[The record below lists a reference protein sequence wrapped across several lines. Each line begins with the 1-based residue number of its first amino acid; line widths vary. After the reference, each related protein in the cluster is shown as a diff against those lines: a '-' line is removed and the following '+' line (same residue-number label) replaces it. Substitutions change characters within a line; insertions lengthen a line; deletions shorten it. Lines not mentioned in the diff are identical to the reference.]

1 MPAGSPDH
9 PAHARSTD
17 NANASGAPPGM
28 TGAQGVAQVISRLQ
42 NPVVYGIPGGYTVQ
56 IFDALYFLKDR
67 VQTRLVREEAFA
79 TVMAEAH
86 GRLTGQPA
94 VVMGQGAW
102 VLGNAGIGIMEAH
115 LGASPMIIL
124 VDATDGGA
132 FAHLGPY
139 QAGLG
144 GYGAYDLAAALRAI
158 TKQTFVALDPTQAV
172 QMTQLA
178 IKHAT
183 TGEPGP
189 VAVVF
194 HGRALFERVDPAVQ
208 PPIHLDKPIAG
219 PAKTVA
225 TDEQIKQAAS
235 LIRGARKPVLLIGN
249 GVRLAKAEKAL
260 AAFADRLG
268 IPVATTPAGKG
279 TFAETH
285 ALAVGVMGAFGHEVA
300 NATVG
305 EADLLIAVGTKLG
318 ASDTANQHPRLI
330 DKQRAQLIHIDV
342 EPLNI
347 GWTLPVDCAVTGD
360 ACDALERLEKACA
373 NMTFEGITRVL
384 AHRQSLGYFNREL
397 TSQAGNFSGRDA
409 VAILAQELPEGSI
422 ATCDAGENRLYMLR
436 DFQTK
441 PHGTVLQPN
450 GGGGMGYAV
459 PAAVSASLCR
469 EPAAAVAVCGDGG
482 MSMTLHALMTAIEL
496 NAKVLVVVLDNQ
508 ILGWV
513 YNGQRNRLIASE
525 LKPFD
530 FAAIAQAMGCH
541 GQQTDDPLVFRQAV
555 REALLRPGVSVIVA
569 KTSQADRY
577 QDVMSSLH
585 AHDVYAVPEHP

>member
-219 PAKTVA
+219 PAKPVA

-300 NATVG
+300 NATVA